1 MQTPHFKISVRALVG
16 FGLRSGDLSRTGFI
30 GSARAVEGT
39 RAHRQVQQERPPAYQ
54 TEVPVSYL
62 IEADTFSLE
71 IGGRIDGLLVE
82 EEKVLIEEIKTTHT
96 PLDLPQPENLLH
108 WAQAK
113 TYAYILA
120 EQNNFEEVQVQ
131 LTYVQLD
138 DWGIYEECRTFSFL
152 ELSGFFKDLITG
164 YLQWAKI
171 YCKWCEERDL
181 SIAALEF
188 PFPGY
193 RKGQRRLT
201 AAAYRTIVAGG
212 RLFVQ
217 APTGIGKTISV
228 IFPAIKAMGRGHL
241 EKIFYLT
248 AKTSGRMVA
257 EKSIED
263 MRRHGWK
270 LKSLTLTAR
279 DKVCFNPTGGS
290 SCDPEYCEYAIGYFD
305 RINAAVEEIFQQD
318 AFTRT
323 TIEAIAFKHKV
334 CPFELSLD
342 LSLWSDI
349 IICDYNYVFDPRA
362 YLRRFFQEKSGDYA
376 FLVDEAHNLVDR
388 AREMFSAELCNQDV
402 MAVKRAVKRNHPDL
416 TGILQAIKA
425 YFMKL
430 RQQSLKEG
438 NGEAWVDPDLPG
450 DLVPLLKNFL
460 DQVQKKPAGN
470 FSVSC
475 REDITDFYF
484 RVLGF
489 QRIVDLFDEHFTAY
503 VETGDKDVRLRL
515 LCLDPSS
522 QLRSALTRGTA
533 ALFFSATLTPLPYFR
548 DLLGGEEGDASLS
561 LDSPFPH
568 RNLQILVADYVD
580 TTYKS
585 REYTLDDVAAC
596 IAAMTARR
604 RGNYLVFFPSYR
616 YMEEVVERFRKAHP
630 QVETIVQSRG
640 MSEHERE
647 KFLSLFDSESPKT
660 MVGFALMGGIFGEG
674 VDLAGDRLVG
684 VVIVGVGLPQIFL
697 ERNLIRTYY
706 DHANLHGFEY
716 AYTYP
721 GMNRVL
727 QAAGRVIRSA
737 EDRGVVLLIDRRFGQ
752 PRYRRM
758 FPGYWYTHWTP
769 STADIQIETDQFWN
783 DRK

>member
-1 MQTPHFKISVRALVG
+1 MNN
-16 FGLRSGDLSRTGFI
+16 SG
-30 GSARAVEGT
+30 
-39 RAHRQVQQERPPAYQ
+39 
-54 TEVPVSYL
+54 
-62 IEADTFSLE
+62 
-71 IGGRIDGLLVE
+71 
-82 EEKVLIEEIKTTHT
+82 
-96 PLDLPQPENLLH
+96 
-108 WAQAK
+108 
-113 TYAYILA
+113 
-120 EQNNFEEVQVQ
+120 
-131 LTYVQLD
+131 YVQLD
-138 DWGIYEECRTFSFL
+138 DWEIIEDRRTFSFV

-164 YLQWAKI
+164 YLQWTAI

-188 PFPGY
+188 PFPAY

-217 APTGIGKTISV
+217 APTGIGKTISA
-228 IFPAIKAMGRGHL
+228 IFPAVRAMGRGHL

-263 MRRHGWK
+263 MRSRGLK

-279 DKVCFNPTGGS
+279 DKICFKPTGGS
-290 SCDPEYCEYAIGYFD
+290 SCDPEYCDYAIGYFD
-305 RINAAVEEIFQQD
+305 RVRAAIEEIFQQD

-342 LSLWSDI
+342 LSLWADI

-362 YLRRFFQEKSGDYA
+362 YLRRFFLEKSGDYA

-388 AREMFSAELCNQDV
+388 ARQMFSVELCNHDV
-402 MAVKRAVKRNHPDL
+402 MAAKRAVKRNHPDL
-416 TGILQAIKA
+416 TDILHAINA
-425 YFMKL
+425 YFTKL
-430 RQQSLKEG
+430 RQQCAQEG
-438 NGEAWVDPDLPG
+438 NGEAWVDPDLPK
-450 DLVPLLKNFL
+450 DLVPLLQNFL
-460 DQVQKKPAGN
+460 DQVQKKPASN

-475 REDITDFYF
+475 REEITDFYF
-484 RVLGF
+484 RVLAF

-503 VETGDKDVRLRL
+503 VETGDKDIRLRL

-522 QLRSALTRGTA
+522 QLRSALTRGTT

-548 DLLGGEEGDASLS
+548 DLLGGEEGDSILS

-568 RNLQILVADYVD
+568 GNLQILVADHVD

-585 REYTLDDVAAC
+585 REYTLNDVAAC

-604 RGNYLVFFPSYR
+604 CGNYLVFFPSYR
-616 YMEEVVERFRKAHP
+616 YMEEVVERFRRAHP
-630 QVETIVQSRG
+630 QVETVVQNKG

-647 KFLSLFDSESPKT
+647 EFLSIFDSESRKT
-660 MVGFALMGGIFGEG
+660 VVGFALVGGIFGEG
-674 VDLAGDRLVG
+674 VDLAGERLIG
-684 VVIVGVGLPQIFL
+684 AVIVGVGLPQICL

-706 DHANLHGFEY
+706 DQVNLPGFEY

-727 QAAGRVIRSA
+727 QAAGRVIRSV

-752 PRYRRM
+752 QRYRRM
-758 FPGYWYTHWTP
+758 FPGYWYIRWTP
-769 STADIQIETDQFWN
+769 CTEDIQFEIDQFWE
-783 DRK
+783 DWG